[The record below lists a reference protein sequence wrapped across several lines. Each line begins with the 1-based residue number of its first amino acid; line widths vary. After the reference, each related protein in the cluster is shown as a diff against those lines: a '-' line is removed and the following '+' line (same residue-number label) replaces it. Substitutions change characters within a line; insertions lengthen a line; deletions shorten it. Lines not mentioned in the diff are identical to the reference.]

1 MSAFRTL
8 PQALETARAKG
19 TRLVDSRRSRHAHQ
33 PHSPPPAGRH
43 GRFRVAGA
51 DVSAAIAVFLIA
63 LPLSLGIALATG
75 APLQAGLVAAA
86 VGGLVAG
93 RLGGSALQV
102 SGPAAGLTVVTADLI
117 HRYGW
122 RITCAITVLAGIAQ
136 LGLGCLRVARSALA
150 VSPAIVHGML
160 AGIGVTIAVAQLH
173 IVLGGTPQSAVLDN
187 LAALPAQLAQLH
199 PAAVSM
205 SALTLALLFLW
216 PRIPGRAGQL
226 LRRIPAPLIAVAG
239 ATATASLA
247 GIALPKVELPSW
259 HSHALAGLPEGPA
272 LGLATAVLTTTLVC
286 SVQSLLG
293 AVAVDKLAAA
303 RPGLTAKVGRSDLDR
318 ELLGQ
323 GAANI
328 ASGALGGLPVAGVAV
343 RSSANVNAGAV
354 SRNSTMLHG
363 VLVVVAALLMIPVL
377 ELIPLASLAA
387 LVMAVGIQMVSLNHI
402 RTVTRHREVL
412 VYAVTTLG
420 VVLLGVLEG
429 VTLGIAVAV
438 AVALNRLARTRITHD
453 EQEGA
458 HHIQV
463 RGQLTFLAVPRL
475 SRALH
480 HVPHGAHAVVE
491 LDGSFMDHAAY
502 ETLQDWRNTH
512 TAQGGTVHLTGRR
525 GPRLTGPTI
534 TPLLDLDSPTSGAG
548 AGVGVGVA
556 VGARSEGAGDAGG
569 CGGSGGG
576 GTGVAASTGS
586 VGTAGAQSS
595 GSAGSNGP
603 ARSNGFNG
611 SDGSDG
617 SDGFSGDPGITGTTG
632 VAEVPGAGGIDAV
645 AGAGR
650 ALGEGCAAGAVGV
663 PGGAGTKGTMGE
675 PEGAG
680 REEALGVPG
689 SAGIDGAL
697 RAGEVDG
704 LVGSDA
710 PIADCR
716 CRPWTPWRNHQ
727 CEPTGSPWRGEDL
740 EGAYTEGASAMSAV
754 ASESPGSVESAEWSG
769 SVGLPGA
776 GSRFGPGSPD
786 RTAPDGTAPDPLAG
800 PDRRT
805 HGGGRRGGLTP
816 SPAGAAGRDT
826 GADGVTVALG
836 ADIGADAGVGTTG
849 ASARTGTKADAE
861 ASAGAD
867 PTGAGA
873 STGNGTG
880 TGTAADAGIGTGAD
894 TGATTATPA
903 KDNSTAH
910 TAPEPEPDPNTA
922 PPPITQAHPPT
933 APTAPTSADPIS
945 PTASAPA
952 PPTPHPPSSHQ
963 LARGISAFQRNT
975 APLVRGELARLAR
988 EGQRPSQLFLTC
1000 ADSRVV
1006 TSMITSSGPGDL
1018 FVVRNV
1024 GNLVPLPGAESGDDS
1039 VAAAIEYAVDV
1050 LRVRS
1055 ITVCGHSGCSGM
1067 QALLNAEP
1075 GGAMTPLRRW
1085 LRHGRP
1091 SLERMADA
1099 ERPWPR
1105 LAGRRPA
1112 DAVEQLCLT
1121 NVVQQLE
1128 HLRAHEAVAQALGAG
1143 ALELHGMYFHVGEA
1157 QAYLLT
1163 ERGEDRVFDDVEGA
1177 DGLRSRA

>member
-19 TRLVDSRRSRHAHQ
+19 TRLVDARRARHVHQ
-33 PHSPPPAGRH
+33 PHSPPPAGRRP
-43 GRFRVAGA
+43 RFRIAGA
-51 DVSAAIAVFLIA
+51 DVSASIAVFLIA

-122 RITCAITVLAGIAQ
+122 RTTCAITVLAGLAQ

-160 AGIGVTIAVAQLH
+160 AGIGVTIAIAQLH

-216 PRIPGRAGQL
+216 PRIPGRPGHL

-239 ATATASLA
+239 ATSTASLA

-259 HSHALAGLPEGPA
+259 QSHALAGLPEGPA

-293 AVAVDKLAAA
+293 AVAVDKLAGA
-303 RPGLTAKVGRSDLDR
+303 RPGLTAKIGRSDLDR

-438 AVALNRLARTRITHD
+438 AVALNRLARTRITYD
-453 EQEGA
+453 EQKGA
-458 HHIQV
+458 HHIHV

-480 HVPHGAHAVVE
+480 HVPHGAHAVVV

-525 GPRLTGPTI
+525 GPRLTGPMAI
-534 TPLLDLDSPTSGAG
+534 PLLDLDVSLPVSGTDASGMEAG
-548 AGVGVGVA
+548 EVVRFSGSAEGIEGGRARGA
-556 VGARSEGAGDAGG
+556 VGAA
-569 CGGSGGG
+569 C
-576 GTGVAASTGS
+576 
-586 VGTAGAQSS
+586 
-595 GSAGSNGP
+595 
-603 ARSNGFNG
+603 
-611 SDGSDG
+611 
-617 SDGFSGDPGITGTTG
+617 
-632 VAEVPGAGGIDAV
+632 
-645 AGAGR
+645 AGR

-663 PGGAGTKGTMGE
+663 PSGDSGAMRVTGGSDGLRSAGAGGAEGDAGRSGPSGGPSGDSSGDPAGVPPSWGPSGGPSRGPSRGPSGDPSGPAGAADCRGAGTAAGNGGVARDA
-675 PEGAG
+675 GAAG
-680 REEALGVPG
+680 GV
-689 SAGIDGAL
+689 
-697 RAGEVDG
+697 
-704 LVGSDA
+704 DA

-727 CEPTGSPWRGEDL
+727 CEPTGSAREREGVERREASEGLEASGEPS
-740 EGAYTEGASAMSAV
+740 ASGASGAPSASKTSA
-754 ASESPGSVESAEWSG
+754 ASMGDG
-769 SVGLPGA
+769 
-776 GSRFGPGSPD
+776 RFGPGSPD
-786 RTAPDGTAPDPLAG
+786 RTAPDGYAPVLGPDARGVVAAAGAGKDAG
-800 PDRRT
+800 PE
-805 HGGGRRGGLTP
+805 
-816 SPAGAAGRDT
+816 SGAAPAPGT
-826 GADGVTVALG
+826 ATAQ
-836 ADIGADAGVGTTG
+836 AANAGTSTTG
-849 ASARTGTKADAE
+849 TGV
-861 ASAGAD
+861 
-867 PTGAGA
+867 
-873 STGNGTG
+873 GTG
-880 TGTAADAGIGTGAD
+880 TGIKSDPQGHAD
-894 TGATTATPA
+894 
-903 KDNSTAH
+903 
-910 TAPEPEPDPNTA
+910 PDPGHDSGHESG
-922 PPPITQAHPPT
+922 Q
-933 APTAPTSADPIS
+933 
-945 PTASAPA
+945 
-952 PPTPHPPSSHQ
+952 Q

-1091 SLERMADA
+1091 SLERMADVG
-1099 ERPWPR
+1099 RPWPR

-1128 HLRAHEAVAQALGAG
+1128 HLRAYEAVAQALREG